1 MFDMDDKFG
10 QITESEHKDWQAEH
24 GLEADS
30 IAG

>member
-1 MFDMDDKFG
+1 MFAMDDKFG